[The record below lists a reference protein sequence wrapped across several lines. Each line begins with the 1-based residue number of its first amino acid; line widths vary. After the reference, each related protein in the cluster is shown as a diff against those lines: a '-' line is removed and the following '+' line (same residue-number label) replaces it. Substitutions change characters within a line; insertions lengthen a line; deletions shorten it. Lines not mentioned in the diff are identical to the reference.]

1 MKRVFIIGQLFFMDC
16 GCDSVVY
23 TFGMLFAYR
32 RTLQN
37 INHLKYYNHDQTNE
51 FTEDLP
57 YERDR
62 DSCVGKREPRG
73 TARRVPQHHGTLRM
87 REVHFVEYHG
97 PAGLTYL
104 RNGRDQRRSEEET
117 LR

>member
-1 MKRVFIIGQLFFMDC
+1 MDC

-51 FTEDLP
+51 FLQKIYRTKEIETVAL
-57 YERDR
+57 E
-62 DSCVGKREPRG
+62 KREPRG

-104 RNGRDQRRSEEET
+104 RNGRDQRRKHGRHE
-117 LR
+117 R